1 MRFCPACGKNLVSTS
16 LKSYTLLAGAAVVL
30 FGLGY
35 ALQVT
40 LQSPSLRVANGAA
53 SPAQELQEDNSD
65 PQIVAMRREVEAA
78 PEDLTK
84 LKVFAGI
91 LGDKIRQEPKASQ
104 GLVFEAIDV
113 LSRILHVAPND
124 PGALLLMA
132 DVSFEQ
138 QAFSKSL
145 EFYEKYLRIEQQDL
159 GARARYASTLTFLGR
174 FDDSIKELK
183 KVLAQDPKNFP
194 AMAYVAITYHQKGD
208 FKTARQY
215 GTKALE
221 IAPSEEARARFS
233 GFMESLKQAE
243 SAAPAASSQQVAD
256 KHSGGVEALVAA
268 VQSNPIAGPKF
279 VKHEVSHDEGV
290 IKLYFK
296 DFPMAMMPPFAKEK
310 FFSGIRNKAV
320 ELGLKR
326 TKQVLFVDQTT
337 SAVMETLSL

>member
-1 MRFCPACGKNLVSTS
+1 MSS
-16 LKSYTLLAGAAVVL
+16 KSYLWLGMAAAAV
-30 FGLGY
+30 FGAGY
-35 ALQVT
+35 LLQT
-40 LQSPSLRVANGAA
+40 TIQSPSLRVAGASAA

-65 PQIVAMRREVEAA
+65 PQIVAMRREVEAS

-113 LSRILHVAPND
+113 LSRILSISPND
-124 PGALLLMA
+124 PGALVLMA

-145 EFYEKYLRIEQQDL
+145 EFYEKYLAIEPGDL

-174 FDDSIKELK
+174 FDDSIKELN
-183 KVLAQDPKNFP
+183 KVLAKDPKNFP
-194 AMAYVAITYHQKGD
+194 ATAYVAITYHQKGD
-208 FKTARQY
+208 FKKARQY

-233 GFMESLKQAE
+233 GFMESLKQVE
-243 SAAPAASSQQVAD
+243 SSSASPASSDEAPAKAPQ
-256 KHSGGVEALVAA
+256 GVEALVAA
-268 VQSNPIAGPKF
+268 VQSNPIAGPKL
-279 VKHEVSHDEGV
+279 VRHEVSADEAV
-290 IKLYFK
+290 VKLYFK

-310 FFSGIRNKAV
+310 FFSGIRSKV
-320 ELGLKR
+320 EELGLKK
-326 TKQVLFVDQTT
+326 TKSILFVDQAT
-337 SAVMETLSL
+337 SATMETLSL

>member
-1 MRFCPACGKNLVSTS
+1 VTPV
-16 LKSYTLLAGAAVVL
+16 KSYLVLAGAAVVL
-30 FGLGY
+30 FGMGY
-35 ALQVT
+35 VLQVT
-40 LQSPSLRVANGAA
+40 LQSPSLRVAKGAA
-53 SPAQELQEDNSD
+53 GAPSAVSAIQEDSSD
-65 PQIVAMRREVEAA
+65 PQIAAMRREVEAA
-78 PEDLTK
+78 PGDLTK

-113 LSRILHVAPND
+113 LSRILQAAPND

-138 QAFSKSL
+138 QAFTKSL
-145 EFYEKYLRIEQQDL
+145 EFYEKYLRIEQGDL

-174 FDDSIKELK
+174 FDDSIRELK
-183 KVLAQDPKNFP
+183 KVLAKDPKNFP

-221 IAPSEEARARFS
+221 VAPSEEARARFS
-233 GFMESLKQAE
+233 GFMENLKQAE
-243 SAAPAASSQQVAD
+243 GAAPVSSSQQAD
-256 KHSGGVEALVAA
+256 QKDSGSVEALVAA
-268 VQSNPIAGPKF
+268 VQASPNVGDKF
-279 VKHEVSHDEGV
+279 VRHEVSSDEAV
-290 IKLYFK
+290 VKLYFK

-310 FFSGIRNKAV
+310 FFTRIRNKAT

-326 TKQVLFVDQTT
+326 THQVLFIDQTT
-337 SAVMETLSL
+337 AAVMETLVL